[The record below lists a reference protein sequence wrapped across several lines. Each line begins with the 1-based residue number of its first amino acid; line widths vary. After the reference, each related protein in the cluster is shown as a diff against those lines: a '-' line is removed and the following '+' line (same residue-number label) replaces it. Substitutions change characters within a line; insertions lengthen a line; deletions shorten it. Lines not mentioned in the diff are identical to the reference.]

1 MGLRSHARLVL
12 AVAAVILSAAVFNP
26 ASTHS
31 QPAPVSLT
39 GQLLIATPQ
48 MGDPRFAGT
57 VILMV
62 KHDQEGAFGIVI
74 NRPVGEA
81 RLRSIPGATEIETDR
96 TVRIFY
102 GGPVQPDLGFMLHSA
117 EYQKP
122 RTVAIDGRVALT
134 VSPEVLR
141 DMANGQGPKK
151 TLFAFGYAGW
161 APGQLEG
168 ELRLEAW
175 LTAPADLQLI
185 FDDDREKVW
194 DNAMARRGRDI

>member
-12 AVAAVILSAAVFNP
+12 AVAAVVLSAAAFNS

-74 NRPVGEA
+74 NRRVGEA
-81 RLRSIPGATEIETDR
+81 RMRSIPGATDTETDR
-96 TVRIFY
+96 TLPIFY
-102 GGPVQPDLGFMLHSA
+102 GGPVQPDHGFMVHSA
-117 EYQKP
+117 EYQ
-122 RTVAIDGRVALT
+122 RAGTVAIDGRVALT
-134 VSPEVLR
+134 ASPEVLR
-141 DMANGQGPKK
+141 DIANGQGPQKM
-151 TLFAFGYAGW
+151 LLAFGYSGW

-168 ELRLEAW
+168 ELKMQAW